1 MIPNGNETLR
11 IKYKLH
17 ANADTD
23 YPQSAGLQY
32 KKPFE
37 DNKSDHEST
46 GANMLVEKKTD
57 TSVSLFDAKK
67 QSQE

>member
-1 MIPNGNETLR
+1 MIPNGNESLR
-11 IKYKLH
+11 VKYTVH

-23 YPQSAGLQY
+23 HPQSAGLQY

-46 GANMLVEKKTD
+46 GANMLGEKKTD
-57 TSVSLFDAKK
+57 TSVSLFDIKK
-67 QSQE
+67 GSQE